1 MKIHGR
7 TPLTGGAKVSSHG
20 DHRIGM
26 MLGIAAC
33 ICEQPIDILQPEAVS
48 VSYPSFFEHIEKL
61 AKKPEALCS
70 GFFSPENHESRAFD
84 HKTNVSRIACLNR
97 INLLHT
103 GVRATYLPEAAA

>member
-48 VSYPSFFEHIEKL
+48 VSYPSFLNILKSL
-61 AKKPEALCS
+61 QKSLKPCAQA
-70 GFFSPENHESRAFD
+70 FSARKIMKAGRLIIKRMSPA
-84 HKTNVSRIACLNR
+84 
-97 INLLHT
+97 
-103 GVRATYLPEAAA
+103 

>member
-1 MKIHGR
+1 MKIHGK

-48 VSYPSFFEHIEKL
+48 VSYPSFLNISKACRKSLKHCAQAFS
-61 AKKPEALCS
+61 AKIMKAGHLLIKRM
-70 GFFSPENHESRAFD
+70 FSA
-84 HKTNVSRIACLNR
+84 
-97 INLLHT
+97 
-103 GVRATYLPEAAA
+103 